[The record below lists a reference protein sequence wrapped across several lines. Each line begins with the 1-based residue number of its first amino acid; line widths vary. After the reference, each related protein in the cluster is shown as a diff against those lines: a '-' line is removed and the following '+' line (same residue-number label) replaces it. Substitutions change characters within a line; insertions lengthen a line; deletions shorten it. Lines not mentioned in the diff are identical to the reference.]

1 VSRLL
6 DNMNPQQREGIQAVD
21 GPVLLLAGAG
31 SGKTRVITHRIA
43 YLIEERGVRPDQIL
57 AVTFTNKAAT
67 EMAERVDK
75 LLGHSA
81 VARPLLSTFHSFCV
95 RVLRR
100 DIEALRV
107 NNSGLTRTFAIYDEA
122 DQQAVVK
129 TALKRLAIDDKQ
141 LKPRV
146 ALGRISWAKN
156 HMIDP
161 QEYFLASTN
170 PMEEKIAHIF
180 EIYRKELFKANALD
194 FDDLLLETVRLL
206 KVAPEVRERYNRR
219 YKYLLIDEYQDTNRP
234 QYELMKLLAGPAHNV
249 CVVGDE
255 DQSIYSWRGADIRN
269 ILEFE
274 KDFPE
279 VRTIRLEQ
287 NYRSTQI
294 ILEGASAVVANNIQ
308 RKGKTLFTTREGG
321 SLIGYY
327 EAPDG
332 ENEALFIADRIQQY
346 LREAGQSDPDVPPRC
361 AVLYRTNSQSRLV
374 EEALRRYQ
382 IQYHMV
388 GGFSFYERAEVKD
401 ILSYMKLVL
410 NPHDSIAFAR
420 VVNSPA
426 RGIGKTTME
435 TLERIAL
442 TAGLST
448 WDAVARATKEQ
459 LLPARA
465 LQALAKFRRLI
476 EDARAMLGPNFADK
490 LTADLAPEGDAAEQN
505 GIEAAASVD
514 AAELNPVEIAVE
526 SDEDDVAAAEPDTS
540 FDTSFNF
547 GFDFGPSEEIST
559 IAPENAA
566 GTVHYDAYDRLDH
579 ADSDDWYLSD
589 AQLDRLRDKVARLE
603 EQARK
608 LGTSAPEL
616 NVTTITKGW
625 FRVRIMFD
633 PQETGGW
640 SIVAMKGTHLDST
653 DFGVLKGEQIPH
665 NIDFSGWDCDLCNR
679 QIERKQLFLLRK
691 GSEYERAGSTCIE
704 RFKNIRPRIFQF
716 HSEAKDSLRTWLSQE
731 GTKEIPQSRP
741 SLYSLADSIR
751 GVQQSK
757 SEATDVQPR
766 QVAAPFILATLTP
779 RSPMGSLESG
789 PPPANLAEFNPFA
802 PVVLKRGAN
811 ITPER
816 AAEIL
821 MADERDAGAGGFRK
835 PGDAATLP
843 ELIKFLNDRSG
854 YIRTLEEEATP
865 ESFSRI
871 ENLKE
876 LANAAQDAQERGET
890 LSEFLDHAALVSD
903 ADSYSA
909 EARVTLMTLHAAKGL
924 EFPLVFIAG
933 MEEGLF
939 PSSRTLVDPG
949 GLEEERRLCYV
960 GMTRAMDTLIMTRA
974 RYRRRYGSDMP
985 DSTIPS
991 RFLEEVP
998 SRLIEDLGSPAPRP
1012 QFSGS
1017 AYATPYPQRSRFGR
1031 PIGGEEG
1038 DRHYSYEDEDQSA
1051 NPPANRRTASK
1062 FSTTRVAPGSRPV
1075 STSGSVDNIAN
1086 FFAARGQKF
1095 ARPKLDIPEPTGK
1108 TGLRQGSRVRHP
1120 KYGEGTV
1127 FRREGEGDDAKIT
1140 VQFQQHGV
1148 KKLVEK
1154 FAQLEAL

>member
-1 VSRLL
+1 MVFGACGTLSRLL
-6 DNMNPQQREGIQAVD
+6 ENMNPQQQEGIQAVD

-43 YLIEERGVRPDQIL
+43 YLIQERGVPADSIL
-57 AVTFTNKAAT
+57 AVTFTNKAAK
-67 EMAERVDK
+67 EMADRVDK
-75 LLGHSA
+75 ILGHTSLA
-81 VARPLLSTFHSFCV
+81 KPMLATFHSFCV

-100 DIEALRV
+100 DIEAMRV
-107 NNSGLTRTFAIYDEA
+107 NGVGLTRTFAIYDET

-129 TALKRLAIDDKQ
+129 QALKRLAIDDKS

-180 EIYRKELFKANALD
+180 EIYKKELFKANALD

-206 KVAPEVRERYNRR
+206 KSSGETRERYNRR

-234 QYELMKLLAGPAHNV
+234 QYELMKLLAGPSGNV

-255 DQSIYSWRGADIRN
+255 DQSIYSWRGADIKN

-279 VRTIRLEQ
+279 TKTIRLEQ
-287 NYRSTQI
+287 NYRSTQV
-294 ILEGASAVVANNIQ
+294 ILEGAGAVVAQNTQ
-308 RKGKTLFTTREGG
+308 RKGKNLWTAREGG

-332 ENEALFIADRIQQY
+332 ENEALFIADRVQRY
-346 LREAGQSDPDVPPRC
+346 LREAGGQTDLPRC

-388 GGFSFYERAEVKD
+388 GGFSFYDRAEVKD
-401 ILSYMKLVL
+401 ILSYLKLVQ
-410 NPHDSIAFAR
+410 NVHDSVALGR
-420 VVNSPA
+420 VVNSPP

-435 TLERIAL
+435 TLERMAL
-442 TAGLST
+442 SAGMST
-448 WDAVARATKEQ
+448 WDAIGRAIEDKLVPQ
-459 LLPARA
+459 RA
-465 LQALAKFRRLI
+465 LMALSGFRRLI
-476 EDARAMLGPNFADK
+476 EDARAMLGPGFAEK
-490 LTADLAPEGDAAEQN
+490 LAGDLAEDGAFLSMDTDENADVSFGFGEESEEVVPAGAE
-505 GIEAAASVD
+505 
-514 AAELNPVEIAVE
+514 AE
-526 SDEDDVAAAEPDTS
+526 DTGADTP

-566 GTVHYDAYDRLDH
+566 
-579 ADSDDWYLSD
+579 DSDAAHGID
-589 AQLDRLRDKVARLE
+589 AV
-603 EQARK
+603 
-608 LGTSAPEL
+608 S
-616 NVTTITKGW
+616 
-625 FRVRIMFD
+625 
-633 PQETGGW
+633 
-640 SIVAMKGTHLDST
+640 
-653 DFGVLKGEQIPH
+653 
-665 NIDFSGWDCDLCNR
+665 
-679 QIERKQLFLLRK
+679 
-691 GSEYERAGSTCIE
+691 
-704 RFKNIRPRIFQF
+704 
-716 HSEAKDSLRTWLSQE
+716 
-731 GTKEIPQSRP
+731 
-741 SLYSLADSIR
+741 
-751 GVQQSK
+751 
-757 SEATDVQPR
+757 
-766 QVAAPFILATLTP
+766 
-779 RSPMGSLESG
+779 
-789 PPPANLAEFNPFA
+789 FNPFA
-802 PVVLKRGAN
+802 PVVLKKSAG
-811 ITPER
+811 TTMER
-816 AAEIL
+816 AAEIK
-821 MADERDAGAGGFRK
+821 MEEEMPAFRK

-854 YIRTLEEEATP
+854 YIRVLEEEATP

-890 LSEFLDHAALVSD
+890 LHEFLDHAALVSD
-903 ADSYSA
+903 ADSYSE

-924 EFPLVFIAG
+924 EFPLVFLTG

-939 PSSRTLVDPG
+939 PHSRTLTDPT

-960 GMTRAMDTLIMTRA
+960 GMTRAMDTLVMTRA

-985 DSTIPS
+985 ESSIAS

-998 SRLIEDLGSPAPRP
+998 SRLVEDLGSPAARP
-1012 QFSGS
+1012 QFSRSGYGG
-1017 AYATPYPQRSRFGR
+1017 AYATPYPKGNRFGKSNV
-1031 PIGGEEG
+1031 EEG
-1038 DRHYSYEDEDQSA
+1038 ERHYSYEDEDQSGGGA
-1051 NPPANRRTASK
+1051 VARPSGLPGVNNRAAYVSKTA
-1062 FSTTRVAPGSRPV
+1062 APGQSM
-1075 STSGSVDNIAN
+1075 DNIAS
-1086 FFAARGQKF
+1086 FFAARGQKIS
-1095 ARPKLDIPEPTGK
+1095 RPKLEVEAPTGK
-1108 TGLRQGSRVRHP
+1108 TGLKQGSRVRHP

-1127 FRREGEGDDAKIT
+1127 FRREGDGDDAKIT

-1154 FAQLEAL
+1154 FAQLERL

>member
-1 VSRLL
+1 MASELVA
-6 DNMNPQQREGIQAVD
+6 NMNPQQREGVEAVD

-43 YLIEERGVRPDQIL
+43 YLIQERGVPADSIL
-57 AVTFTNKAAT
+57 AVTFTNKAAK

-75 LLGHSA
+75 ILGHTSLA
-81 VARPLLSTFHSFCV
+81 KPMLATFHSFCV

-100 DIEALRV
+100 DIEAMRV
-107 NNSGLTRTFAIYDEA
+107 NGVGLTRTFAIYDET

-129 TALKRLAIDDKQ
+129 QALKRLAIDDKS

-206 KVAPEVRERYNRR
+206 KSSSEVRERYNRR
-219 YKYLLIDEYQDTNRP
+219 YRYLMIDEYQDTNRP
-234 QYELMKLLAGPAHNV
+234 QYELMKLLAGPEGNV

-287 NYRSTQI
+287 NYRSTQV
-294 ILEGASAVVANNIQ
+294 ILEGASAVVAQNTQ
-308 RKGKTLFTTREGG
+308 RKGKNLWTSREGG

-346 LREAGQSDPDVPPRC
+346 LREAGGQEEAPRC

-388 GGFSFYERAEVKD
+388 GGFSFYDRSEVKD
-401 ILSYMKLVL
+401 ILSYLKLVQ
-410 NPHDSIAFAR
+410 NVHDSIALNR
-420 VVNSPA
+420 VVNSPP

-435 TLERIAL
+435 TLERMAL
-442 TAGLST
+442 STGMST
-448 WDAVARATKEQ
+448 WDAIGRAIEDK
-459 LLPARA
+459 LLPQRA
-465 LQALAKFRRLI
+465 LIALSGFRRLI
-476 EDARAMLGPNFADK
+476 EDARAMLGPGFAEK
-490 LTADLAPEGDAAEQN
+490 LAGDVEEQGARDEGAESEDISFDIAAMEDVPAE
-505 GIEAAASVD
+505 EAA
-514 AAELNPVEIAVE
+514 
-526 SDEDDVAAAEPDTS
+526 DTS

-559 IAPENAA
+559 IAAENA
-566 GTVHYDAYDRLDH
+566 T
-579 ADSDDWYLSD
+579 DSDASHGID
-589 AQLDRLRDKVARLE
+589 A
-603 EQARK
+603 
-608 LGTSAPEL
+608 
-616 NVTTITKGW
+616 
-625 FRVRIMFD
+625 
-633 PQETGGW
+633 
-640 SIVAMKGTHLDST
+640 
-653 DFGVLKGEQIPH
+653 
-665 NIDFSGWDCDLCNR
+665 
-679 QIERKQLFLLRK
+679 
-691 GSEYERAGSTCIE
+691 
-704 RFKNIRPRIFQF
+704 
-716 HSEAKDSLRTWLSQE
+716 
-731 GTKEIPQSRP
+731 
-741 SLYSLADSIR
+741 
-751 GVQQSK
+751 
-757 SEATDVQPR
+757 
-766 QVAAPFILATLTP
+766 AA
-779 RSPMGSLESG
+779 
-789 PPPANLAEFNPFA
+789 FNPFA
-802 PVVLKRGAN
+802 PVVLKKS
-811 ITPER
+811 
-816 AAEIL
+816 AASRSRLAAASRSEDISTTTET
-821 MADERDAGAGGFRK
+821 AQEKPAFRK

-854 YIRTLEEEATP
+854 YIRALEDEATP

-890 LSEFLDHAALVSD
+890 LHEFLDHAALVSD

-924 EFPLVFIAG
+924 EFPLVFLAG

-939 PSSRTLVDPG
+939 PHSRTFTDPT

-960 GMTRAMDTLIMTRA
+960 GMTRAMDTLVMTRA
-974 RYRRRYGSDMP
+974 RYRRRYGNDMP
-985 DSTIPS
+985 EASIPS

-998 SRLIEDLGSPAPRP
+998 SRLVEDLGSPPARP

-1017 AYATPYPQRSRFGR
+1017 DYENVYATPYPKANRFGAGR
-1031 PIGGEEG
+1031 GAEAGE
-1038 DRHYSYEDEDQSA
+1038 RHYSYEDEDQRTPRAGFGQSA
-1051 NPPANRRTASK
+1051 ASSAGRSKFAGRTA
-1062 FSTTRVAPGSRPV
+1062 APGQ
-1075 STSGSVDNIAN
+1075 SVDNIAS
-1086 FFAARGQKF
+1086 FFAARGQKVS
-1095 ARPKLDIPEPTGK
+1095 RPKLDIPEPTGK
-1108 TGLRQGSRVRHP
+1108 TGLSRGARVRHP

-1127 FRREGEGDDAKIT
+1127 FQREGDGDDAKIT

-1154 FAQLEAL
+1154 FAQLERL